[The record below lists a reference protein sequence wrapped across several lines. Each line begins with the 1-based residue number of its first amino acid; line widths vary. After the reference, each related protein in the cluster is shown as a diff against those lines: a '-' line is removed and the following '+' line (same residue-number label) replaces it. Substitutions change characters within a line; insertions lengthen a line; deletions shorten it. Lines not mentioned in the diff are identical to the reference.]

1 MCVCVC
7 VCCICSLTHPMQ
19 SLSSRLVLTPPS
31 ACADAAGCFGAA
43 VYLAAKMPAA
53 FLAYT
58 LPEGEP
64 FFCVVARR
72 LQDLAHRERARNS
85 VLIATGAHVACGVW
99 CSLINHH
106 ARCSD
111 FLSVMNTTLAG
122 HLAVA
127 IGALPCPSS
136 SARCVL
142 RCCAPRVPTS
152 KRRAPCVNA
161 SADSQRRCA
170 LVSWLCCLASFVLR
184 HRAHQ

>member
-1 MCVCVC
+1 MCVC
-7 VCCICSLTHPMQ
+7 VCCIYSLTHPMQ
-19 SLSSRLVLTPPS
+19 FSCFPRGLHVSARVQVL
-31 ACADAAGCFGAA
+31 
-43 VYLAAKMPAA
+43 LAALALLFALAAEMPAA

-72 LQDLAHRERARNS
+72 LQDLAHRERSRNS